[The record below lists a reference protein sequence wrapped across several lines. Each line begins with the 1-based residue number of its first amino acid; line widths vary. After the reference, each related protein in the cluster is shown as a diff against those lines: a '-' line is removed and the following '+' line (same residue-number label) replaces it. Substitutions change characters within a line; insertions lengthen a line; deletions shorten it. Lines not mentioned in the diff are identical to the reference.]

1 MVRGLKDG
9 FGESGLKVNITTEF
23 LDANFWTYQSEKL
36 IMRRFCE
43 RARER
48 GTDLIVTVS
57 DEAFHTLLTC
67 GDSLALQLPV
77 VFFNIKYPEGSL
89 IDSLPNV
96 CGYTA
101 NPDFGELLRQASRL
115 FPTRTEVV
123 CISDNSLLS
132 SKGKDD
138 FMNEWEGFVE
148 EHPEYTVTF
157 YNSQTDTTNKIIAST
172 CYPRNTHKT
181 LIIAPKW
188 SSFMSFIGRNSKAP
202 FFSCENLALTNGAF
216 GAYDADSYASAHEVG
231 RTAADVLR
239 GKSPSEVGIIES
251 PLKFMYDFKQ
261 LVFFKVDPKQ
271 ASAIGGTII
280 NEPYME
286 KYRML
291 YILLYSSILALLVFL
306 IVWLYR
312 INRRESRRRI
322 HAQTRLLIQNRLVA
336 QRDEFDNVFHSI
348 RDGVITYDTDFRI
361 HFTNRS
367 LLKMLHLPKDE
378 AARPYEGLPAGSIF
392 KIYNNGKEILRPMLK
407 QVVTE
412 ESSVVIPENSF
423 MQEVHSGSYFPVSG
437 EVVPIRAHGKITGMA
452 LSARNISDEEMQK
465 RFFSMA
471 VDESSIYPWQ
481 YNIRTGL
488 FTFPAGFLTRFGFAE
503 NKTTISR
510 GEMDRMIHPDDQESA
525 YEIFNRALAGLS
537 QSTRMSFRQLSG
549 DGNYEWWEYRT
560 SVLAGLTTDTPYS
573 ILGVCQSIQRYKT
586 TEEELTAARDKA
598 LQADKLKSAFLANM
612 SHEIRT
618 PLNAIVGFSE
628 LMVYS
633 EDPAEK
639 EEYMSIIQSNNELL
653 LRLIN
658 DILDLSKIESGI
670 LERKRETFN
679 LAKVCNE
686 LYTMIQPKITN
697 PDVEFQM
704 DNSGPDCW
712 IFLDRSRLKQVWMN
726 YLTNAVKCT
735 KSGYIKMG
743 YSIEREGIRIYVED
757 SGVGIPE
764 ELQERVFGRFQKLNE
779 FAQGTGLGLAISR
792 AIIEGAGGEVGF
804 TSTPGIGS
812 TFWAWIPCEI
822 STQKEH
828 TPTISLPLQH
838 QLSLNEIDKKELKIL
853 IAEDNESNYSLVQHI
868 LKSYHLTHVQNGA
881 EAVNK
886 VREEEFDLV
895 LMDMKMP
902 VMGGLEATRK
912 IREFNNRIPII
923 ALTANAFDADRISAL
938 DAGCNEFLAKPLKKS
953 QLLELFSKKW

>member
-1 MVRGLKDG
+1 MNKRLYTIFLISVFLLLPGFSTAAERIYNVLFVQSYAPETPWHNDLVRGLKDG

-465 RFFSMA
+465 RFFDMA
-471 VDESSIYPWQ
+471 VDESAIYPWQ
-481 YNIRTGL
+481 FDMETNCFI
-488 FTFPAGFLTRFGFAE
+488 FPQGFLVRLGYDEAV
-503 NKTTISR
+503 TTISR
-510 GEMDRMIHPDDQESA
+510 KEMDRTIHPDDIK
-525 YEIFNRALAGLS
+525 EIRVLFDKALSGEEE
-537 QSTRMSFRQLSG
+537 STRLNFRQRNVKG
-549 DGNYEWWEYRT
+549 EYEWWEYRSSIVT
-560 SVLAGLTTDTPYS
+560 GLTQDSLYN

-586 TEEELTAARDKA
+586 AEQEMREARDKA

-618 PLNAIVGFSE
+618 PLNAIVGFSD
-628 LMVYS
+628 LLS
-633 EDPAEK
+633 DTSNFTAEEVTQFIATINK
-639 EEYMSIIQSNNELL
+639 NCGLL
-653 LRLIN
+653 LALIN
-658 DILDLSKIESGI
+658 DILDLSRIESGTM
-670 LERKRETFN
+670 EFMFAEHN
-679 LAKVCNE
+679 LPLLLKTVHDSQRLNMPAGVE
-686 LYTMIQPKITN
+686 LVLRMPAGDK
-697 PDVEFQM
+697 
-704 DNSGPDCW
+704 
-712 IFLDRSRLKQVWMN
+712 K
-726 YLTNAVKCT
+726 YLTTDNVRLQQVVNNLINNAAKFT
-735 KSGYIKMG
+735 GSGFITFG
-743 YSIEREGIRIYVED
+743 YEEDKEPGYTRIFVEDTGVGISEEGIRHIF
-757 SGVGIPE
+757 
-764 ELQERVFGRFQKLNE
+764 ERFYKVDNFT
-779 FAQGTGLGLAISR
+779 QGAGLGLSICQTIVERLKGTISVTS
-792 AIIEGAGGEVGF
+792 EVGKGTCF
-804 TSTPGIGS
+804 TVRLPNY
-812 TFWAWIPCEI
+812 CE
-822 STQKEH
+822 
-828 TPTISLPLQH
+828 
-838 QLSLNEIDKKELKIL
+838 
-853 IAEDNESNYSLVQHI
+853 
-868 LKSYHLTHVQNGA
+868 
-881 EAVNK
+881 
-886 VREEEFDLV
+886 
-895 LMDMKMP
+895 
-902 VMGGLEATRK
+902 
-912 IREFNNRIPII
+912 
-923 ALTANAFDADRISAL
+923 
-938 DAGCNEFLAKPLKKS
+938 
-953 QLLELFSKKW
+953 